1 VIESHE
7 YGMEGK
13 VSEARQAY
21 NKMTHEWYD
30 TLPATVR
37 MSLRDVAAGRDTFEA
52 FYKDLEEYAVQQ
64 KKDGVITAAVR
75 LFDDPTWVAKAK
87 EYLELEKKVDLEP
100 KDSSPR
106 ATSYYSSIS
115 PFDTEKYPVVRID
128 VVLPATR
135 KVAEEGTAEYERLR
149 QYPGHEVQY
158 DEKGKAILHEDK
170 RLWKP
175 DMLHENLDNTLGWA
189 MVQFVPGPDGQTV
202 MFVGEQQSRWGQS
215 ESKQISQNKE
225 ELVKAKEKLTQ
236 IKEKG
241 YVTGK
246 PYLREIGEAL
256 ELNISRLE
264 KGLQASHP
272 LLPLQHVLV
281 LKAAIAEAQKRGVT
295 KMVVSD
301 GETAMMTE
309 MHDKQN
315 MRGVVGSAESRA
327 KAQELLQDRG
337 FRDAYEHTSVWR
349 DIENIAK
356 AKDGDQIPTLKDFD
370 RIVPEIPV
378 TNLRPSQEG
387 GMRLHYD
394 TTLQSAMRSLTGDKE
409 EKVEMGVHKNAG
421 KEKPAGITASAPFE
435 VVHQGTGQVWTAAS
449 QEAGERLRLQ
459 QRNPDQWV
467 VQSNPAMQ
475 NLGEVV
481 GSPVFRNPDGTPK
494 SSVTGTSYDLTKA
507 ISNRSAQGGFTL
519 GDKAMAPKYKFQPHA
534 PNDSIEADV
543 TRKVT
548 GDGHTLIAFL
558 ESSIDAPTRALAA
571 DLKKNFPE
579 ALRLVTSA
587 VTNGPAS
594 FAIREAG
601 NRVRI
606 DLEPGFLK
614 SASWEQE
621 NVVLHELIHGLTLQQ
636 LGEASIDPKMITRLD
651 TLRNSLIKALP
662 SDLKRLYDKA
672 VESDWFNRNLEDTTG
687 KVWEELAPS
696 SAARQ
701 ILYGLINNDEFLAQG
716 FSSKHFRSYMQNQ
729 KGKAT
734 KKTGFQMFTN
744 WVRELLNL
752 GEGMSETAFE
762 QFMNTSYQLMQNGEY
777 LASVQKFGES
787 YFKGKGMPEKYGK
800 IQTARGLGLVN
811 ESAEGLSK
819 ENIITS
825 LGMSQG
831 DGNQKL
837 QRSMARFKEEL
848 EGEDKAFLN
857 MVLTESKVNPD
868 VLGMDS
874 LIEHALSFDVDL
886 TDTLAVLTPAA
897 SKYVFEKLRDHK
909 DVLDFL
915 EAATKEKNKGLVNIQ
930 DPSKLRGPVR
940 STLKAINKMLEAETY
955 QTEMAE
961 ALSNLSAVEPAGFVG
976 RVAKAPKE
984 FDYIVGDVKEGINST
999 GSWIAR
1005 FLEPMGQLARRIPEA
1020 AEIISKGFQLGP
1032 NARKMFNEAVKA
1044 FGVDASGQSINP
1056 DPTHESVKISQKVFS
1071 NPKLLDAANKWI
1083 YWSNKE
1089 GKDKVVMLTES
1100 HPEVAKVLSKL
1111 TPEERLAVH
1120 DVVAKQSRSIQALHA
1135 MTIEKMMEISA
1146 IHGAGVAGE
1155 TGMKVRENLALSDT
1169 LLKALID
1176 AQRPDRA
1183 VFAQSQIASVQ
1194 QRMQPDAF
1202 MTLLKFQEG
1211 EAQKILAMKDHFNA
1225 NPAWATAQR
1234 TERYLVRYRKN
1245 GKSFLDQASSITEA
1259 RDILA
1264 KKGGTETSIEDQWKG
1279 KDDEPFAFPNMTPE
1293 MALRMQQ
1300 LEENQIQMLMDRN
1313 VLEPQDVDAFRKTSA
1328 VTQILREA
1336 TAEQGLQGVTPPA
1349 RLLSQGADQIPWLWN
1364 HITYAQRQSN
1374 YWSRALLRAQA
1385 RTYLRDPELA
1395 GNEQLRKDLKTHFDN
1410 LLHPDPML
1418 AQGMRKAVSVWFLG
1432 FNMATAMINASQPF
1446 VTHVAEL
1453 TAMSGKPLDSY
1464 RRILRA
1470 FAETNGRFLKG
1481 KEWATEEHQRFQN
1494 DAVHDGEVGIGK
1506 YDDDIAAQE
1515 SIATNYKRAMMK
1527 NKTQSLG
1534 QHLATAAG
1542 GYSTAS
1548 MWVFQQGERLNSR
1561 TALLASFD
1569 YYREQGL
1576 NYEEAKAKAYE
1587 FNRAV
1592 NFGGG
1597 RAQRPVGAF
1606 SGRGSFPRSVA
1617 MLGTS
1622 LQSYVWGTTFQIVRY
1637 LQRGSFRPNG
1647 LKPHEIHSARKAA
1660 VQMLGTQL
1668 LAAGTLGLPFVSS
1681 AIALLDKAF
1690 PDLELNKN
1698 LREMMASF
1706 FESDDENGK
1715 LLTDIAMTGV
1725 PSMLGWDM
1733 QSRLSMGNNLPGVS
1747 EVNGFQ
1753 AENLMGPAGNMVKN
1767 FVGGVTGFAKG
1778 EAGASLKFLPPAV
1791 GKLVATGQ
1799 SFLSDGGE
1807 IRDYQGRPIEEP
1819 TRGENLGRVLGFQ
1832 PKRLSDQNAA
1842 SRILAQSTEVTNR
1855 RESQF
1860 RQELAEEALKRNFG
1874 TIRARLLERSRED
1887 QTFDPVEAVRSIA
1900 RAAEELTFPRDLRRE
1915 GSKHTGKAR
1924 ESLLASYSG
1933 VKVEQSRE
1941 VDRLMMR
1948 KSVEESL
1955 GLRRDWSSEVQL
1967 ATMMDQLRAQNPSA
1981 TRLEL
1986 KAAAQSALRRSQ
1998 RGTQSLSL
2006 E

>member
-1 VIESHE
+1 
-7 YGMEGK
+7 
-13 VSEARQAY
+13 
-21 NKMTHEWYD
+21 
-30 TLPATVR
+30 
-37 MSLRDVAAGRDTFEA
+37 
-52 FYKDLEEYAVQQ
+52 
-64 KKDGVITAAVR
+64 
-75 LFDDPTWVAKAK
+75 
-87 EYLELEKKVDLEP
+87 
-100 KDSSPR
+100 
-106 ATSYYSSIS
+106 
-115 PFDTEKYPVVRID
+115 
-128 VVLPATR
+128 
-135 KVAEEGTAEYERLR
+135 
-149 QYPGHEVQY
+149 
-158 DEKGKAILHEDK
+158 
-170 RLWKP
+170 
-175 DMLHENLDNTLGWA
+175 
-189 MVQFVPGPDGQTV
+189 
-202 MFVGEQQSRWGQS
+202 
-215 ESKQISQNKE
+215 
-225 ELVKAKEKLTQ
+225 
-236 IKEKG
+236 
-241 YVTGK
+241 
-246 PYLREIGEAL
+246 
-256 ELNISRLE
+256 
-264 KGLQASHP
+264 
-272 LLPLQHVLV
+272 
-281 LKAAIAEAQKRGVT
+281 
-295 KMVVSD
+295 VSD

-309 MHDKQN
+309 GHDTQGGFRAIAPDNKEIRDN
-315 MRGVVGSAESRA
+315 LDARSAETLRR
-327 KAQELLQDRG
+327 KG
-337 FRDAYEHTSVWR
+337 WK
-349 DIENIAK
+349 IE
-356 AKDGDQIPTLKDFD
+356 GPQQ
-370 RIVPEIPV
+370 
-378 TNLRPSQEG
+378 PSQAG

-394 TTLQSAMRSLTGDKE
+394 TTLQSAMRSLTGDKG
-409 EKVEMGVHKNAG
+409 EKVDMGGHKNA
-421 KEKPAGITASAPFE
+421 AGGAWRHDGTHGSEESARAQLVQLKQDEPKL
-435 VVHQGTGQVWTAAS
+435 VHVIQQDS
-449 QEAGERLRLQ
+449 ERS
-459 QRNPDQWV
+459 WV
-467 VQSNPAMQ
+467 VQTQAK
-475 NLGEVV
+475 G

-662 SDLKRLYDKA
+662 SDLKRWYDKA
-672 VESDWFNRNLEDTTG
+672 IESDWFNRNLEDTTG
-687 KVWEELAPS
+687 KVWEELAPNS
-696 SAARQ
+696 PARQ

-787 YFKGKGMPEKYGK
+787 YFKGKSMPEKYGK

-837 QRSMARFKEEL
+837 QRAMARFKEEL

-897 SKYVFEKLRDHK
+897 SKYIFTKLRDHK

-915 EAATKEKNKGLVNIQ
+915 EAATKEKNKDLVNIQ

-940 STLKAINKMLEAETY
+940 ATLKAINKMLEAETY

-961 ALSNLSAVEPAGFVG
+961 ALSNLSAVEPGGFVG

-1020 AEIISKGFQLGP
+1020 AEVISKGFQLGP

-1044 FGVDASGQSINP
+1044 FGVDASGQSISP

-1245 GKSFLDQASSITEA
+1245 GKPFLDQASSITEA

-1349 RLLSQGADQIPWLWN
+1349 RLMSQGADQIPWLWN

-1464 RRILRA
+1464 RRIMRA
-1470 FAETNGRFLKG
+1470 FGETNGRFLKG

-1606 SGRGSFPRSVA
+1606 SGRGAFPRSVA

-1778 EAGASLKFLPPAV
+1778 ETGSSLKFLPPAV
-1791 GKLVATGQ
+1791 GKLVSVGQ

-1915 GSKHTGKAR
+1915 GSGRTMKAR